1 MNRLVQ
7 ASDVEHSYR
16 AKKGLGKET
25 SLVTQSSLVF
35 LKYDEMNSICR
46 EAIVPRM
53 VCSVLL

>member
-1 MNRLVQ
+1 MVQ

-46 EAIVPRM
+46 EAVVPRM